1 LPQFGDRHLEAALLL
16 LERIDLGDALFAG
29 EVERRVVGA
38 AEQVPDLGEREAES
52 PAGEDQRQ
60 AFAVAAAVKPCCAA
74 AR

>member
-38 AEQVPDLGEREAES
+38 AEQVP
-52 PAGEDQRQ
+52 
-60 AFAVAAAVKPCCAA
+60 
-74 AR
+74 

>member
-38 AEQVPDLGEREAES
+38 AEQVPDLGEREAS
-52 PAGEDQRQ
+52 TPSVRSRCGGK
-60 AFAVAAAVKPCCAA
+60 AVLRRGAA